1 MLSKAIRDRL
11 VLALQLSLPLATE
24 GRSRWHACVVT
35 ASSASFGLE
44 EGTDNHGSGSLAYL
58 AFSIRILGYVISTNR
73 ASPTGACPAPLS
85 KQPASEGDDLGL
97 CRRRFR
103 TNNPV
108 RPGQSQ
114 GIWKG
119 PDETAVNEVP
129 RRQGCARER
138 DAVPVDR
145 RINRQAVAAE
155 NRTVDRLDIVAPSEI
170 LISRLWTSRVYSF
183 DEWRDGGPLSPRFL

>member
-1 MLSKAIRDRL
+1 M
-11 VLALQLSLPLATE
+11 
-24 GRSRWHACVVT
+24 
-35 ASSASFGLE
+35 
-44 EGTDNHGSGSLAYL
+44 
-58 AFSIRILGYVISTNR
+58 
-73 ASPTGACPAPLS
+73 
-85 KQPASEGDDLGL
+85 
-97 CRRRFR
+97 
-103 TNNPV
+103 
-108 RPGQSQ
+108 
-114 GIWKG
+114 
-119 PDETAVNEVP
+119 NEVP